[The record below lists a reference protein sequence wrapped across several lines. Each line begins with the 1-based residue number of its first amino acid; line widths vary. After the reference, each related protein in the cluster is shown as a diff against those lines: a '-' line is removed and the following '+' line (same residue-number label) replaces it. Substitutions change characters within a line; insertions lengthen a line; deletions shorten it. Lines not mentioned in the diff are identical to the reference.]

1 MDAGPLD
8 IFHLL
13 FRSSMALEN
22 AVDFG
27 SSLRSGRPITYMTS
41 ASSAAICR
49 ELSGSAAQK
58 APVL

>member
-1 MDAGPLD
+1 
-8 IFHLL
+8 
-13 FRSSMALEN
+13 MALEN